1 VRQLATRALVA
12 TTAIQIAAACA
23 ALTIPSIAPVIAAD
37 LGQPASMVGTYISVL
52 YIGAAVAALASGGF
66 VLRAGAIRLSQWCL
80 GICAIGLLATLAIFA
95 GSGLAL
101 SLMAAGALLIGCGYG
116 PITPASSHVLA
127 KSTPSHR
134 MALTFSIK
142 QTGVPAGAAL
152 AGLIV
157 PPLTVAF
164 GWPVAVAVVAA
175 GCVAVA
181 LAAQPLRAPLDSD
194 RDRAARLSVK
204 ALSSSLALVAR
215 ERALQLMALVSF
227 VYAGMQMSVSGF
239 IVAYL
244 HVELGLGLVIAGTA
258 LTAANLAGVVG
269 RIVWGSVSDRS
280 GSPRVVLAVI
290 GLLMA
295 GAAFAAALFSPQ
307 WPLAA
312 IFAVAVVLGATA
324 IGWNGVYL
332 GEVARLAPAGLAGQA
347 TGGCLFFTFV
357 GVVVIPFLFGW
368 LQRMTGSYAVCF
380 AAAGT
385 VCAAIA
391 ILLLIARGPTPG
403 LKSLPVQ

>member
-1 VRQLATRALVA
+1 VSSLATRALVV
-12 TTAIQIAAACA
+12 TTAIQAAAACA

-37 LGQPASMVGTYISVL
+37 LGQPASMVGTYLSLL
-52 YIGAAVAALASGGF
+52 YVGASVAALASGGA
-66 VLRAGAIRLSQWCL
+66 VLRLGAIRLSQACL
-80 GICAIGLLATLAIFA
+80 AVCAIGLLATLAI
-95 GSGLAL
+95 
-101 SLMAAGALLIGCGYG
+101 AAGLGAALLMMGAGAVLIGLGYG

-127 KSTPSHR
+127 KSTPPHR

-142 QTGVPAGAAL
+142 QTGVPAGTAL

-157 PPLTVAF
+157 PPLTLAF
-164 GWPVAVAVVAA
+164 GWPVAVAAIA
-175 GCVAVA
+175 LGCIAVA
-181 LAAQPLRAPLDSD
+181 LAAQPLRASLDGD
-194 RDRAARLSVK
+194 RDRTAKLSGR
-204 ALSSSLALVAR
+204 ALIAGLRLVAS

-244 HVELGLGLVIAGTA
+244 HLELGLGLVAAGTA
-258 LTAANLAGVVG
+258 LTAANVAGVVG
-269 RIVWGSVSDRS
+269 RIAWGSVSDRT
-280 GSPRVVLAVI
+280 GAPRIVLSVI

-295 GAAFAAALFSPQ
+295 GAALAAALFSPQ

-312 IFAVAVVLGATA
+312 IFAVAIVLGATA

-368 LQRMTGSYAVCF
+368 LQRVTGSYAACF
-380 AAAGT
+380 AVAGAI
-385 VCAAIA
+385 CAATA
-391 ILLLIARGPTPG
+391 VLLLIAKGPPPEVEP
-403 LKSLPVQ
+403 SPVQ